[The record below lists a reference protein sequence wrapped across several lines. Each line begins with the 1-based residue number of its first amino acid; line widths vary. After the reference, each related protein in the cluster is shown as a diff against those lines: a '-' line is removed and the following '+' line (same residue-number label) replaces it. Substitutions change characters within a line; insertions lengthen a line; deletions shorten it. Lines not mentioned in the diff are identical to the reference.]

1 MEVYIKIDTVRKRV
15 GITNNIDIPYKYST
29 PFEIA
34 SIVDAWGVSNWEL
47 VEKLSE
53 EACEKEMRMNMVKV
67 QELIDKLFE
76 AREMD
81 TSLYRTDELIE
92 DVILYLK
99 MYQKGIT
106 ELEK

>member
-1 MEVYIKIDTVRKRV
+1 
-15 GITNNIDIPYKYST
+15 
-29 PFEIA
+29 
-34 SIVDAWGVSNWEL
+34 
-47 VEKLSE
+47 
-53 EACEKEMRMNMVKV
+53 MVNV